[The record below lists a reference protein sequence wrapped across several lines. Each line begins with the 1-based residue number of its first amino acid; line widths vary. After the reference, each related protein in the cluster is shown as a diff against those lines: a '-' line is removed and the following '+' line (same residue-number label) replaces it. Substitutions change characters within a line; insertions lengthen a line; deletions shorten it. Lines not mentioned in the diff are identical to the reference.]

1 MHKIMALD
9 IALSYIKYNQWLGK
23 CTNQVYN
30 IKLTLPIRHMQLA
43 LKYHQLCILATKET
57 LYSKYLFTYRNTD
70 VQSTML
76 QNN

>member
-1 MHKIMALD
+1 MAFN
-9 IALSYIKYNQWLGK
+9 ISLSYIKYNKWLGK
-23 CTNQVYN
+23 SINQVYN

-43 LKYHQLCILATKET
+43 LKYHQYHQLYILATKET
-57 LYSKYLFTYRNTD
+57 LYGIYLFMYRNTD